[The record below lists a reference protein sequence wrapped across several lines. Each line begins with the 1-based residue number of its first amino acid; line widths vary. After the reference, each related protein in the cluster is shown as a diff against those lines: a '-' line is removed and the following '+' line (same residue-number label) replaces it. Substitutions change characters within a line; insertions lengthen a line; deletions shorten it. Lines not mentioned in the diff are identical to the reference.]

1 MAPPPTETTTKLFSA
16 SSWTQPKTWAD
27 WDFLDI
33 VNCPDL
39 EGFKKQ
45 APIVDRPCPHCGR
58 IEKWTALEVAAY
70 AALACDL
77 CCEEHHKNKGQG
89 SEPVALVRDEIEKVI
104 PPLYRET
111 DRARLEK
118 ETTTEQVAAVMEW
131 TPNQK
136 KKGLAL
142 IGDTRA
148 GKTRTLCLLLDK
160 LIKDRQKV
168 RAFFHGSFYDEML
181 ETIRSDRNFRKW
193 KTALIEEPVVAIDDL
208 FAEKLT
214 ERGEASL
221 FEILDARICHH
232 RPTFI
237 TTQVGKR
244 EGLNRFA
251 SVKRA
256 EAFFARLKEFY
267 QLISCGKATTQ
278 TMDLDK

>member
-1 MAPPPTETTTKLFSA
+1 M
-16 SSWTQPKTWAD
+16 
-27 WDFLDI
+27 
-33 VNCPDL
+33 
-39 EGFKKQ
+39 
-45 APIVDRPCPHCGR
+45 
-58 IEKWTALEVAAY
+58 AAY

-77 CCEEHHKNKGQG
+77 CCEEHKKKKGTG
-89 SEPVALVRDEIEKVI
+89 SEPATLVNEQLEKVV

-111 DRARLEK
+111 DRARLER
-118 ETTTEQVAAVMEW
+118 ETTAEQVATVLAW
-131 TPNQK
+131 TPENK

-142 IGDTRA
+142 VGDTRA
-148 GKTRTLCLLLDK
+148 GKTRTLCLLLEK
-160 LIKDRQKV
+160 LIRDRQKV

-193 KTALIEEPVVAIDDL
+193 KTGIMDEPVVAIDDL

-221 FEILDARICHH
+221 FEILDARLCHH

-244 EGLNRFA
+244 EGLGRFA

-256 EAFFARLKEFY
+256 EAFFARLDEFY
-267 QLISCGKATTQ
+267 QVVPCGKPATQ
-278 TMDLDK
+278 TMDLGK